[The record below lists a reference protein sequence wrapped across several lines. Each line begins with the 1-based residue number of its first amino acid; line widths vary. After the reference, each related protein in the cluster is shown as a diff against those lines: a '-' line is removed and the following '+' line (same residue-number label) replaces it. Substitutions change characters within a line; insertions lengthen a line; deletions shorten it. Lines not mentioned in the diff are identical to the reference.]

1 MVIICCAHDYHCFNI
16 KISFKIL
23 FPGSR
28 PTCNSISSVTKNTK
42 HKMDCN
48 HRLSSPSCAL
58 KKCNLVSKEAK
69 YFISSQCVQQQQSVA
84 GSMSNAAKLCW
95 RIFYWHFYAQRHA
108 GRPLL
113 GTVGRYKNLGGWTF
127 WIRRFFFY
135 SFQNLRGQLHPP
147 PCTNGSYGPVFV
159 LFYRAKKNAATT
171 RGLLALMMAQ
181 ASLGC
186 LLWAHFAI
194 WREISHN
201 F

>member
-1 MVIICCAHDYHCFNI
+1 MVIICCAHDYHSVHCFNI

-28 PTCNSISSVTKNTK
+28 PTCNSISSVTKTTK

-48 HRLSSPSCAL
+48 HRLSAL

-127 WIRRFFFY
+127 WIRRFFSTPSKIWGGNCTLPPVQMGPTALFLC
-135 SFQNLRGQLHPP
+135 SFIVRRKMQLQ
-147 PCTNGSYGPVFV
+147 
-159 LFYRAKKNAATT
+159 RADYW
-171 RGLLALMMAQ
+171 RWWWHRLA
-181 ASLGC
+181 
-186 LLWAHFAI
+186 
-194 WREISHN
+194 
-201 F
+201 